1 MQRSTLTLGIL
12 ATALAAMLL
21 SAPSGA
27 GAQEGD
33 AEAPAPA
40 AAEAAPADGSPV
52 NGASAAPVQRTS
64 YLGWAYKSL
73 GLGYS
78 LVFLALSFT
87 FVSLLVM
94 NLLKATRASIAPPD
108 LVEAFEAHLNAKQ
121 FSEAYELANSDDSF
135 LGKVL
140 AAGLGKLSSGGDYP
154 RAIEAMQEVGE
165 EENMKLDHRLSYMA
179 LIGTIAPMIGLL
191 GTVQGMIASF
201 DVIAFSPTTP
211 KPSELAEGIAT
222 ALFTTLV
229 GLVIAIPAIAAYNIL
244 RNRVAELVL
253 QAGILSEGLMSRFE
267 KSQ

>member
-1 MQRSTLTLGIL
+1 MQRSTLTLGTLLL
-12 ATALAAMLL
+12 ALVAVFVI
-21 SAPSGA
+21 APQGA
-27 GAQEGD
+27 WAQDEGD
-33 AEAPAPA
+33 AAEAPAAA
-40 AAEAAPADGSPV
+40 AAEPAPAEGAAPAPAD
-52 NGASAAPVQRTS
+52 RTS

-78 LVFLALSFT
+78 IVFLALSFT
-87 FVSLLVM
+87 LVSLLVM
-94 NLLKATRASIAPPD
+94 NLIKATRASIAPPD

-121 FSEAYELANSDDSF
+121 FSEAYELANADDSF

-140 AAGLGKLSSGGDYP
+140 AAGLGRLSNGGDYP

-201 DVIAFSPTTP
+201 DVIATSPTTP

-253 QAGILSEGLMSRFE
+253 QAGIVSEGLMSRFE
-267 KSQ
+267 KSR